1 MQPFA
6 PPGATGTWH
15 EPMPSAAVENGAGE
29 APANHSRQSFGAEP
43 AFSPIP
49 QAFSAPA
56 AAEAPEPDPGD
67 FESADGWDGANSEL
81 TVIPDGVTGKAVRV
95 HRTSTSDSFAVV
107 AAKAVAGSKPRY
119 RARAFVRSVSPGMFV
134 CLRVEEFST
143 RARVPRMSERCR
155 PATTGWQR
163 VSVETGQTAK
173 GSRLVVSVRVL
184 AALGGT
190 SFDVD
195 GFRLR

>member
-1 MQPFA
+1 
-6 PPGATGTWH
+6 
-15 EPMPSAAVENGAGE
+15 MPTAAVESTTAEASNNHSTQSFGAAPVFSPTPQTLATPAAGE
-29 APANHSRQSFGAEP
+29 APK
-43 AFSPIP
+43 
-49 QAFSAPA
+49 
-56 AAEAPEPDPGD
+56 PDIGD
-67 FESADGWDGANSEL
+67 FESAAGWAGANSEL
-81 TVIPDGVTGKAVRV
+81 TVIPGGVAGKAVRV
-95 HRTSTSDSFAVV
+95 HRTSKSDTFAVV

-134 CLRVEEFST
+134 CLRIEEFST
-143 RARVPRMSERCR
+143 RARFPRMSERCR

-163 VSVETGQTAK
+163 LGVETLSTAK
-173 GSRLVVSVRVL
+173 GSRLVVSVSVL